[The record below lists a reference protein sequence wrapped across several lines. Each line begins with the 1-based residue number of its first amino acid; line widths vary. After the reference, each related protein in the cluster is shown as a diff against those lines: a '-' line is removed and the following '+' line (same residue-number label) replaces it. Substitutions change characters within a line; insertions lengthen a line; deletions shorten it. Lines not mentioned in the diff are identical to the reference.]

1 MIDIGGFFRSQTVAC
16 EITRT
21 SNRGSS
27 WDDNT
32 ETIGTLNALL
42 SKGSEL
48 GLNANGDTSSSSF
61 TIRLLFDNNDF
72 KPSGTNTV
80 SSIMLGDTVKVMG
93 IKYEIYDIDVRGVL
107 PVIGATCSI
116 RAKRSR

>member
-1 MIDIGGFFRSQTVAC
+1 MIDVGGFFRSQTVAC

-21 SNRGSS
+21 SNRGKS

-32 ETIGTLNALL
+32 ETIGVVNALL
-42 SKGSEL
+42 SKNRES

-72 KPSGTNTV
+72 KPSGTNTL
-80 SSIMLGDTVKVMG
+80 SSVMLGDTITVMG
-93 IKYEIYDIDVRGVL
+93 IQYEIYDIDTRGVL

>member
-21 SNRGSS
+21 SNRGAS
-27 WDDNT
+27 WDDDT
-32 ETIGTLNALL
+32 DAIGTLNALL
-42 SKGSEL
+42 SKDSES
-48 GLNANGDTSSSSF
+48 GLNANGDKSSASF
-61 TIRLLFDNNDF
+61 TVRLLFDNSDF
-72 KPSGTNTV
+72 KPNGTNTV
-80 SSIMLGDTVKVMG
+80 SSIMIGDTVAVMG
-93 IKYEIYDIDVRGVL
+93 VQYEIYDVDVRGVL